1 MATAPPHPA
10 APVRPAS
17 GAPRRGGLLI
27 VLLVLGVSLLVIAPL
42 VLSSMRQEVRS
53 IRESPAV
60 TVSVV
65 AGESGYTPAE
75 IVVPAGANVRI
86 DFTNGDP
93 AAPHDL
99 QTFGQRRDVR
109 VLAWPGESKSTV
121 FKASDRPGRYTF
133 LSTIRG
139 QAEAGFAGTIVVQ

>member
-1 MATAPPHPA
+1 MATAPPRPA
-10 APVRPAS
+10 AL
-17 GAPRRGGLLI
+17 APRRGGLLI
-27 VLLVLGVSLLVIAPL
+27 ALLVMGVSLLVIAPL
-42 VLSSMRQEVRS
+42 VLTSLRREVVS
-53 IRESPAV
+53 IRESPSGSV
-60 TVSVV
+60 TIV
-65 AGESGYTPAE
+65 AGDSGYTPAE

-109 VLAWPGESKSTV
+109 ILAWPGETRSIV
-121 FKASDRPGRYTF
+121 FKAADRPGRYTF

-139 QAEAGFAGTIVVQ
+139 QAGAGYAGTIVVE